1 MANKFNFE
9 QLKKHTEYSLQYEL
23 KDLVTNDVVVFDI
36 KPKMDDRTAFLE
48 LISNKKTKPH
58 QIVNWFSELVFRTEE
73 ATEEEK
79 SIFEDFAMSH
89 YGEIQT
95 QTMVGFKLT
104 TKEDLDKRM
113 SELSEK
119 VMEKNLI

>member
-73 ATEEEK
+73 ATEEMAADSTATE
-79 SIFEDFAMSH
+79 EAAEEG
-89 YGEIQT
+89 GEEEATEEAAEEQ
-95 QTMVGFKLT
+95 
-104 TKEDLDKRM
+104 
-113 SELSEK
+113 
-119 VMEKNLI
+119 